1 MKLLVNIANA
11 QDENL
16 VIEALYIPFKDE
28 LEKEL

>member
-1 MKLLVNIANA
+1 LINISNA

-16 VIEALYIPFKDE
+16 LIEALYIPFKEE